1 MDPTYLHLV
10 IAHLPIFGCFLG
22 IVVLVYGL
30 LSKSRITI
38 EAAYLV
44 FILSSIGGVI
54 AYLTGEPTKEL
65 VEHIFGIDESNIE
78 AHEES
83 GELTIITLVILGAV
97 SCLTLIFKNGLKQYQ
112 IELTTVILLIAIICF
127 VLASRTAYLGGKI
140 RHPEINNGRGLL
152 GFSLYNLTD

>member
-10 IAHLPIFGCFLG
+10 ISHLPIFGCFLG
-22 IVVLVYGL
+22 IIVIVYGL

-44 FILSSIGGVI
+44 FILSSIGGFV
-54 AYLTGEPTKEL
+54 AYLTGEPTKEI
-65 VEHIFGIDESNIE
+65 VEHIFGIDERNIK

-83 GELTIITLVILGAV
+83 GELTTITLAILGAG
-97 SCLTLIFKNGLKQYQ
+97 SCLTLIFKNSLKQYQ
-112 IELTTVILLIAIICF
+112 IELTKVILLIAIICF

-140 RHPEINNGRGLL
+140 RHSEINNGRGLL
-152 GFSLYNLTD
+152 GLSLYNITD